1 MLSFDVY
8 FIDWTPSHL
17 RAWMADRA
25 ASKEEEVLKFKGFFF
40 SLSLFLHG
48 FNCVLL
54 RIYILACIVR
64 RIRRT
69 QISGSVKFKMK
80 AYKLLVLRF

>member
-40 SLSLFLHG
+40 LLYYLFLRA
-48 FNCVLL
+48 CVFLTVSYFEY
-54 RIYILACIVR
+54 IYSLALSDVYVV
-64 RIRRT
+64 
-69 QISGSVKFKMK
+69 VKFRDQSNLK
-80 AYKLLVLRF
+80 